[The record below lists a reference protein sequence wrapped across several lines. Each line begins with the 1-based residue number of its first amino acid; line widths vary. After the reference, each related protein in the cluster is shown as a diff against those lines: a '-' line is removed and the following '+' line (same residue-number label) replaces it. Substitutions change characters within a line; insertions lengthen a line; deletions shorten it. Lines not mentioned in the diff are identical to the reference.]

1 MQSIA
6 NRPGACPKRH
16 IPACG
21 AGAQVKTAEVQAGPV
36 LPGAKAQTVGPEDE
50 FFAVATEYHFS
61 APDLLEQ
68 EMPVVA
74 GHLRRFYGAPPAF

>member
-1 MQSIA
+1 METVIDPYA
-6 NRPGACPKRH
+6 
-16 IPACG
+16 
-21 AGAQVKTAEVQAGPV
+21 AEAP
-36 LPGAKAQTVGPEDE
+36 DE

-74 GHLRRFYGAPPAF
+74 GHLRRFYGAPPLPTR